1 MSKSHALLTKPST
14 APHEAWQSYSSVTLF
29 CSFQTE
35 PLFIWPRQLLVRQKG
50 KHRWFGA
57 LKQRT
62 GTFISS
68 KSEERKNKGQKPQ
81 ERKEETKT
89 DRTVNEAE
97 K

>member
-14 APHEAWQSYSSVTLF
+14 APHEAWLSYSSVTLF

-35 PLFIWPRQLLVRQKG
+35 PLFIRPRQLLVRQKVNIGGLVHLNKEPAHLSAARVKKG
-50 KHRWFGA
+50 K
-57 LKQRT
+57 
-62 GTFISS
+62 
-68 KSEERKNKGQKPQ
+68 KNEQKPQ

>member
-35 PLFIWPRQLLVRQKG
+35 PLFIWPRQLLVRQKVNMG
-50 KHRWFGA
+50 GLVHLNK
-57 LKQRT
+57 
-62 GTFISS
+62 
-68 KSEERKNKGQKPQ
+68 ERAHLSAA
-81 ERKEETKT
+81 KT